1 MSHSILSAVLP
12 TSFIGLVG
20 SLIGAL
26 FAYQAYYCI
35 YNYFFHKLRSFPGP
49 IGCAVSKFPVLYHMW
64 TGDLP
69 QWQNALHQKYGDV
82 VRYSPN
88 ELTFSGADSLRD
100 IHGHRVGSH
109 TLEKDP
115 RFYKNPV
122 RGSAV
127 AMTSANYAD
136 HSRMRRVFSN
146 AFSDRALKL
155 QEPMFLRY
163 VDQLVANL
171 RRGCAQDPARK
182 WNMVRMY
189 NFTTFDVMGDLT
201 FGDPLGM
208 LDNDDY
214 HPWVATIFQSIKFG
228 SLIHM
233 MRYFPAFEDFLFR
246 VVLPR
251 FAAARKGMQDHKNFT
266 SERVDK
272 RLHKKDARP
281 DIWGLVLQ
289 RDGSESGLTRHEMYE
304 NASVLMVAGTET
316 TATLLS
322 GLTYYLLKN
331 PEQMK
336 RLTDEIRS
344 TFQHESDITIERLQA
359 MKYVHACLEEGL
371 RMYPPVPN
379 GLPRLT
385 PEGETTT
392 IDGKAIPGGV
402 GVMATHL
409 AVYRN
414 PDNFKNPETFVP
426 ERWLPEEKQYAGDKK
441 QSFQP
446 FSLGPRGCLGKK

>member
-1 MSHSILSAVLP
+1 MANRILTTVLP

-20 SLIGAL
+20 SLLGAL
-26 FAYQAYYCI
+26 AAYHAYYI
-35 YNYFFHKLRSFPGP
+35 LSNYFFHKLRRFPGP
-49 IGCAVSKFPVLYHMW
+49 LGCAVSKLPVLYHMW
-64 TGDLP
+64 AGDLP
-69 QWQNALHQKYGDV
+69 QWQTDLHRKYGDV

-88 ELTFSGADSLRD
+88 ELSFSGAEALRD
-100 IHGHRVGSH
+100 IHGHRIGSH

-122 RGSAV
+122 PGQAT

-155 QEPMFLRY
+155 QEPLFLTY
-163 VDQLVANL
+163 VDQLVEKL
-171 RRGCAQDPARK
+171 REGVAKQPTRK

-208 LDNDDY
+208 LENDEY
-214 HPWVATIFQSIKFG
+214 NVWVDTIFKSIKFG
-228 SLIHM
+228 SLIHI
-233 MRYFPAFEDFLFR
+233 MRYFPAFEDFLFSF
-246 VVLPR
+246 VLPR
-251 FAAARKGMQDHKNFT
+251 FAVARKGMQDHKNFT

-272 RLHKKDARP
+272 RLTKQDPRP
-281 DIWGLVLQ
+281 DIWGLVLK
-289 RDGSESGLTRHEMYE
+289 RDGSDSGLTRKEMYE
-304 NASVLMVAGTET
+304 NAGVLMVAGTET

-331 PEQMK
+331 PEHMK

-344 TFQHESDITIERLQA
+344 TFKHESEITIEKLQA
-359 MKYVHACLEEGL
+359 MKYVHACIEEGL
-371 RMYPPVPN
+371 RVYPPVPN

-385 PEGETTT
+385 PEGETTM

-402 GVMATHL
+402 GVMAPHL

-414 PDNFKNPETFVP
+414 PDNFVDAEKFAP
-426 ERWLPEEKQYAGDKK
+426 ERWMPDEKRYAADQK